1 MAKRFAM
8 TSPTL
13 TTGIDYVSDSRI
25 SVQYNRLAYNS
36 LGVER
41 IRRNLNLPDSSD
53 VVDFCRC
60 FILEDFATFERKGKN
75 WYVTAGH
82 VRITV
87 NANSNTIITAHK
99 I

>member
-1 MAKRFAM
+1 MCPIEVYPFSI
-8 TSPTL
+8 TDL
-13 TTGIDYVSDSRI
+13 HTTP
-25 SVQYNRLAYNS
+25 

-41 IRRNLNLPDSSD
+41 IRRNLNLPESLD
-53 VVDFCRC
+53 V
-60 FILEDFATFERKGKN
+60 EDFATFERKGKN

-87 NANSNTIITAHK
+87 NANSNTIITAHR

>member
-1 MAKRFAM
+1 M
-8 TSPTL
+8 PE
-13 TTGIDYVSDSRI
+13 
-25 SVQYNRLAYNS
+25 S
-36 LGVER
+36 L
-41 IRRNLNLPDSSD
+41 D

>member
-1 MAKRFAM
+1 MC
-8 TSPTL
+8 PTAEYPFSITDL
-13 TTGIDYVSDSRI
+13 YTTP
-25 SVQYNRLAYNS
+25 

-41 IRRNLNLPDSSD
+41 IRRNLNLPESLD

-87 NANSNTIITAHK
+87 NAYSNTIITAHK

>member
-1 MAKRFAM
+1 MCP
-8 TSPTL
+8 TSEYPFSITDL
-13 TTGIDYVSDSRI
+13 HTTP
-25 SVQYNRLAYNS
+25 

-41 IRRNLNLPDSSD
+41 IRRNLNLPESLD

-60 FILEDFATFERKGKN
+60 FILEDFAAFERKGKN
-75 WYVTAGH
+75 WYVTSGH

>member
-1 MAKRFAM
+1 MC
-8 TSPTL
+8 PTEEYPFSITDL
-13 TTGIDYVSDSRI
+13 HTTP
-25 SVQYNRLAYNS
+25 

-41 IRRNLNLPDSSD
+41 IRRNLNLPESLD

-99 I
+99 YND

>member
-1 MAKRFAM
+1 MCQTAEYQFSI
-8 TSPTL
+8 TDL
-13 TTGIDYVSDSRI
+13 HTTP
-25 SVQYNRLAYNS
+25 

-41 IRRNLNLPDSSD
+41 IRRNLNLPESLD

-60 FILEDFATFERKGKN
+60 FILEDSATFERKGKN

-87 NANSNTIITAHK
+87 NATSNTIITAHK

>member
-1 MAKRFAM
+1 MCQTAEYPFSI
-8 TSPTL
+8 TDL
-13 TTGIDYVSDSRI
+13 HTTP
-25 SVQYNRLAYNS
+25 

-41 IRRNLNLPDSSD
+41 IRKNLNLPESQD
-53 VVDFCRC
+53 VVTFCRC
-60 FILEDFATFERKGKN
+60 FILEDFASFERKGKN
-75 WYVTAGH
+75 GYVTAGY

>member
-1 MAKRFAM
+1 MCPIEVYPFSIKD
-8 TSPTL
+8 L
-13 TTGIDYVSDSRI
+13 HTTP
-25 SVQYNRLAYNS
+25 

-41 IRRNLNLPDSSD
+41 IRKNLNLAESIDA
-53 VVDFCRC
+53 VHFCKC
-60 FILEDFATFERKGKN
+60 FILEDSATFERKGKN